1 MQKGRPMLSDRLI
14 NLIET
19 HADTLTRSTLN
30 DLRKSPRT
38 PSYHS
43 LGDDAMQDRI
53 YAVYHELGNWLAEKT
68 DAKIEA
74 WYRELGGR
82 RHREGFALSEVIC
95 ALMWTKKN
103 LEDYV
108 RNSGL
113 TDSAVDL
120 HRERELFRRV
130 DYFFDGAI
138 YYTALGFEQESSKP
152 VAARQAKA
160 S

>member
-1 MQKGRPMLSDRLI
+1 MLSDRLM

-19 HADTLTRSTLN
+19 HAETLTRNTLN
-30 DLRKSPRT
+30 ELRKSPRT
-38 PSYHS
+38 PSYHP
-43 LGDDAMQDRI
+43 LADDAMRDRI
-53 YAVYHELGNWLAEKT
+53 YAVYHGLGNWLAEKT
-68 DAKIEA
+68 DARIEA

-82 RHREGFALSEVIC
+82 RCREGFALSEVIC
-95 ALMWTKKN
+95 ALMLTKRN
-103 LEDYV
+103 LEDHV
-108 RNSGL
+108 RYSGL

-138 YYTALGFEQESSKP
+138 YYTALGYEQESSKP
-152 VAARQAKA
+152 AAARQAKA

>member
-1 MQKGRPMLSDRLI
+1 MLSDRLI

-19 HADTLTRSTLN
+19 HAETLTRNTLN

-43 LGDDAMQDRI
+43 LGDDAMRDRI

-82 RHREGFALSEVIC
+82 RYREGFALSEVIC
-95 ALMWTKKN
+95 ALMLTKKH

-138 YYTALGFEQESSKP
+138 YYTALGYEQESSKP
-152 VAARQAKA
+152 IAARRAKA

>member
-1 MQKGRPMLSDRLI
+1 MLSDRLI
-14 NLIET
+14 HLIET
-19 HADTLTRSTLN
+19 HAETLTRNTLN
-30 DLRKSPRT
+30 DLRKSHRT

-43 LGDDAMQDRI
+43 LEDGAMLDRV
-53 YAVYHELGNWLAEKT
+53 YAVYHDLGNWLAEKT
-68 DAKIEA
+68 DAKIET
-74 WYRELGGR
+74 WYRGLGAR
-82 RHREGFALSEVIC
+82 RYREGFALSEVIY
-95 ALMWTKKN
+95 ALIRTKKN

-130 DYFFDGAI
+130 DYFFDSAI
-138 YYTALGFEQESSKP
+138 YYTALGYEQESSKP
-152 VAARQAKA
+152 VAARRAKA